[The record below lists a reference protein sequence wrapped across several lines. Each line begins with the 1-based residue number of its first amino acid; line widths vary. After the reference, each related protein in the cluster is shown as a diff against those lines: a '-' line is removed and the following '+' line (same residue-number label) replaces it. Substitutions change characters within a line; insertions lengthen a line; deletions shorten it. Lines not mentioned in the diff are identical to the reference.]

1 MRSPRD
7 TGMLLQQNVVHQTTW
22 INNDP
27 WIMCNFGVFFYTFLH
42 FPILLYKRY
51 ALKTFKNRDLELL
64 TRH

>member
-1 MRSPRD
+1 MILGLCV
-7 TGMLLQQNVVHQTTW
+7 TLG
-22 INNDP
+22 
-27 WIMCNFGVFFYTFLH
+27 FFFYTFLH